1 MKKTIVLI
9 VVLIL
14 AGLVLAGW
22 DEIPRQKANPDI
34 ATFLIPVPADVIDL
48 HGNTDRTKVMY
59 NIAFLRQVCANY
71 EKQIKALETSVADL
85 TKRVTKLEDDMIM
98 YNDKPVIVIA
108 EKGIPGDISIGTSEA
123 EVHKSGEASSDIIVN
138 PTAVDKLD
146 GPISFDETS
155 EVVK

>member
-85 TKRVTKLEDDMIM
+85 TKRV
-98 YNDKPVIVIA
+98 V
-108 EKGIPGDISIGTSEA
+108 DIDLKVDAAASITNVAFFDTNGVQTSGA
-123 EVHKSGEASSDIIVN
+123 GHDPNNPEVRQ
-138 PTAVDKLD
+138 
-146 GPISFDETS
+146 
-155 EVVK
+155 